1 MTTTQDLQQ
10 HRLDAQVLTQ
20 SDDRFD
26 QALAR
31 WFARHQGG
39 WSGTASELITAIKSC
54 DDAGSELWS
63 QPARALYA
71 HLASHRGSLHVLGV
85 DVLPHPGF
93 PRLLCLR
100 NCQEG
105 KPSGNPPSGKRAAN
119 HVSDP
124 TDNPHSSPDRK
135 TIHAVSDVA
144 SPLDHRTASPAMG
157 LVESVEAECIAH
169 DRHAGRD
176 SSRAR
181 AFEDTAAALFG
192 IVEMRDRIREQSL
205 DLKSTMHLVA
215 SRTQAITGSSGVVLG
230 WLKQGTLVYP
240 AQSGIA
246 ATMAGLPCQADLL
259 RSCISKGMVLPL
271 PDAQKDPV
279 VGASCRRESVRSLIV
294 APIFQN
300 RKAAGAMELLFNETR
315 SFSSGDVMTLELIAD
330 LVSEQLA
337 GVGKTD
343 TQPAPRESNVQLRIT
358 EDIEPPDEKS
368 DGDEPRAGYSQNAS
382 ARQALEE
389 FANSG
394 VTIPRTISAPAA
406 ASRKRVWT
414 RLP

>member
-1 MTTTQDLQQ
+1 MSGA
-10 HRLDAQVLTQ
+10 RRCR
-20 SDDRFD
+20 DD
-26 QALAR
+26 
-31 WFARHQGG
+31 
-39 WSGTASELITAIKSC
+39 K
-54 DDAGSELWS
+54 
-63 QPARALYA
+63 
-71 HLASHRGSLHVLGV
+71 
-85 DVLPHPGF
+85 
-93 PRLLCLR
+93 
-100 NCQEG
+100 
-105 KPSGNPPSGKRAAN
+105 
-119 HVSDP
+119 
-124 TDNPHSSPDRK
+124 
-135 TIHAVSDVA
+135 
-144 SPLDHRTASPAMG
+144 
-157 LVESVEAECIAH
+157 
-169 DRHAGRD
+169 HAGRS

-181 AFEDTAAALFG
+181 AFEDTAQALFG
-192 IVEMRDRIREQSL
+192 IVEMRDRIREQRL

-279 VGASCRRESVRSLIV
+279 VGDSCRRESVRSLIV

-343 TQPAPRESNVQLRIT
+343 TQPAPRESNVPLRIT

-368 DGDEPRAGYSQNAS
+368 DEDEPRAGYSQNAS
-382 ARQALEE
+382 ARQASE

-394 VTIPRTISAPAA
+394 VTIPRTISAPAS